1 MHDFHQGARLKV
13 LFDDNGYMTVSPVG
27 SGEEFH
33 QGARLRVSLERSGFM
48 TLSPAGSNEEA
59 GFWAGPGFA
68 SYEYGVV
75 LGPSTFFIV

>member
-1 MHDFHQGARLKV
+1 MD
-13 LFDDNGYMTVSPVG
+13 
-27 SGEEFH
+27 GELRSAISFTATLLRDLHHFH

-75 LGPSTFFIV
+75 LGPSTSFIV